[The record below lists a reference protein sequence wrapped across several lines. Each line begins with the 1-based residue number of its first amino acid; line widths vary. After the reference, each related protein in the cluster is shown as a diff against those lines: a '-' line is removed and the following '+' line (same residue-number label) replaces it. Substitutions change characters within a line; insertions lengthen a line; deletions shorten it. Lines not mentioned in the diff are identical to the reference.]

1 MSGGGYGSDDTS
13 AWQDMRD
20 GGGKGR
26 SGGEFEGGGII
37 STIGNAMGGPGNA
50 PFTIGGENNRIPN
63 PAGTSFGRDLINGG
77 GLGHM
82 GDFHRGMGPYSLLAN
97 MGGSLFG
104 RDNVTIDKMLQDL
117 EEDDDFLSKPS
128 GLRDY
133 TMQDIKFLD
142 ADRFQQMKQQHL
154 SDNFGRYS
162 GQTMDGSQIQNS
174 YYNR

>member
-1 MSGGGYGSDDTS
+1 
-13 AWQDMRD
+13 MRD
-20 GGGKGR
+20 GGGKGK
-26 SGGEFEGGGII
+26 SGGKFEGGGIL
-37 STIGNAMGGPGNA
+37 SAIGNALGGPGA
-50 PFTIGGENNRIPN
+50 PFTVGGENNRIPN
-63 PAGTSFGRDLINGG
+63 PTGTSFGRDLINGG

-82 GDFHRGMGPYSLLAN
+82 GDFHRGLGPYSLLAN

-117 EEDDDFLSKPS
+117 EEDDDFLSKLS
-128 GLRDY
+128 GIRDY
-133 TMQDIKFLD
+133 TMQDLKFLD

-162 GQTMDGSQIQNS
+162 GQTMEPSRPLQNS